1 MGLSED
7 ILNGKSLGMSAPS
20 MSIATN
26 ETGAVDASSSVSSSS
41 LDAVSVRFHD
51 VHGKNIELNENG
63 RVAARNEKSFCD
75 AIVFTHRPVRVYEK
89 VYFRIVRLSTL
100 WNGMIRFGFTSVD
113 PETLR
118 DKPASDSLVNENEYD
133 PESPFNLPKYIYPT
147 LTNKK
152 GTQQQKK
159 QF

>member
-1 MGLSED
+1 MGLNED
-7 ILNGKSLGMSAPS
+7 ILNGKSLGISAPS

-26 ETGAVDASSSVSSSS
+26 ETGVVELVGPSSSVSSSS
-41 LDAVSVRFHD
+41 LDAAAVRFHD
-51 VHGKNIELNENG
+51 VHGKNIELSENG

-152 GTQQQKK
+152 GTKRK
-159 QF
+159 